1 MLVKDEQLTITQ
13 AEWFTNLFDISD
25 VQNYNSNCQAAET
38 SSHSTVW
45 LFYVFAMSYDFVM
58 LCTSTF
64 YLLRYTPPSGRMT
77 RLVKLMFFDGLGFFV
92 ILTAVNVF
100 NLILFRTSDKLTQA
114 SGTCLGE
121 ALTWIMSQKIL
132 IHLRDAAADHHRSTQ
147 VVSRPPHSPR
157 SVSHAMRSQ
166 FDSKDST
173 DDEFNLS
180 RTPAPDGLSVT
191 DIVRNLSDVE
201 LDVEV
206 QVGHSVTVECDPE
219 ACPNEPY
226 RGVVWSGDGTPT
238 AKEDTAC

>member
-1 MLVKDEQLTITQ
+1 
-13 AEWFTNLFDISD
+13 
-25 VQNYNSNCQAAET
+25 
-38 SSHSTVW
+38 
-45 LFYVFAMSYDFVM
+45 
-58 LCTSTF
+58 
-64 YLLRYTPPSGRMT
+64 
-77 RLVKLMFFDGLGFFV
+77 
-92 ILTAVNVF
+92 
-100 NLILFRTSDKLTQA
+100 
-114 SGTCLGE
+114 
-121 ALTWIMSQKIL
+121 
-132 IHLRDAAADHHRSTQ
+132 
-147 VVSRPPHSPR
+147 
-157 SVSHAMRSQ
+157 MRSQ